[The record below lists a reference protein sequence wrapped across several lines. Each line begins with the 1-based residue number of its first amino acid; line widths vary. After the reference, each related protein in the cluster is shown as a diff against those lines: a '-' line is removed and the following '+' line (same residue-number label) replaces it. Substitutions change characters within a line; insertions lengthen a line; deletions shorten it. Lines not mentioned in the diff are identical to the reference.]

1 MKKVQKNNARRKFL
15 RCALGT
21 SVALAL
27 PQASYAFIKPSPQ
40 IKDLRL
46 HNLHTEEKISLSY
59 YERGG
64 YVAEALQDI
73 NYLLRDHRTGD
84 VYAMDPVLIDLLYD
98 LKNVLGLGTK
108 KPLQVISGYRSPKTN
123 AALHNKSRGVATR
136 SLHMQGK
143 AIDIRIEGIDA
154 KNIQAA
160 AISLACGG
168 VGYYP
173 RSNFV
178 HIDTGRVRAW

>member
-1 MKKVQKNNARRKFL
+1 MLKDITRRKFL
-15 RCALGT
+15 RCAMGT
-21 SVALAL
+21 SVAIAL
-27 PQASYAFIKPSPQ
+27 PQTSYALMKPNSVV
-40 IKDLRL
+40 KDLRL

-59 YERGG
+59 FEQGN

-84 VYAMDPVLIDLLYD
+84 VFVMDPILIDLLYD
-98 LKNVLGLGTK
+98 LKNVLGTER
-108 KPLQVISGYRSPKTN
+108 PLQVISGYRSPKTN
-123 AALHNKSRGVATR
+123 AALHRKSSGVATR

-143 AIDIRIEGIDA
+143 AIDIRIQGIAA
-154 KNIQAA
+154 KDIRAA